1 MCCWHDNCGVARQCT
16 VGTSWSW
23 TIWNN
28 TTLYCNA
35 PVRSLVP
42 ADQSQCCCQ
51 RVASVSVRGG
61 EAARDPGHCGDI
73 LVLVGDQAQGR
84 PPSPTR
90 CVIELETYLR
100 EVESF
105 TITEKTHIR
114 TFSWLK
120 AKWLCNFKLSE
131 GSFSALLCNSFQSTE
146 IQGCPTGV
154 RDYKARL

>member
-1 MCCWHDNCGVARQCT
+1 M
-16 VGTSWSW
+16 
-23 TIWNN
+23 TIVVWQG
-28 TTLYCNA
+28 NA
-35 PVRSLVP
+35 LWGHPGPGQSEITPLCIAMLQFAVLFP
-42 ADQSQCCCQ
+42 QTKSQCCCQ

-84 PPSPTR
+84 PPSPPR

-105 TITEKTHIR
+105 TITEKTHTR

-120 AKWLCNFKLSE
+120 AK
-131 GSFSALLCNSFQSTE
+131 
-146 IQGCPTGV
+146 
-154 RDYKARL
+154 